1 MSEPKE
7 KKPISESKAVIETEA
22 GTRYRA
28 LRSGKSGKPK
38 SDGS

>member
-1 MSEPKE
+1 MSERKA

-28 LRSGKSGKPK
+28 LRSGKSGKAK
-38 SDGS
+38 TDGS